1 MLTITEDISG
11 FISSTFSIF
20 STAKIVDFIDI
31 AILSVIIY
39 NLFKIIRETRAGQ
52 LAKGIVFLI
61 LAYLICYACHLQ
73 TLTYL
78 LKLILS
84 NGFLAI
90 LITFQPEFRRTL
102 ERVGQTSVSK
112 LSFLQ
117 EHSDEQ
123 KNKWRKTLDV
133 ICASCKDLSITHT
146 GALIVIERKTKLG
159 EQINTGTVLEAV
171 PSKELLGNIFYPK
184 TPLHDGA
191 VIIRDGMILAAACF
205 LPKPEREELIA
216 KELGSRH
223 RAAIGMSENSD
234 AIIIVVSEETGK
246 ISVASNG
253 YLNRGFNHDST
264 NALKKYLEKMMFGP
278 SQNSEEN
285 KESER
290 KKETNE

>member
-1 MLTITEDISG
+1 MLTITEDISK
-11 FISSTFSIF
+11 FFNSTFNIF
-20 STAKIVDFIDI
+20 STITFVDVIDI

-61 LAYLICYACHLQ
+61 LAYLLCYALHLQ
-73 TLTYL
+73 TMTYL

-112 LSFLQ
+112 ISFLQ

-133 ICASCKDLSITHT
+133 ICSSCKDLSATHT

-159 EQINTGTVLEAV
+159 EQITTGTILDAV

-191 VIIRDGMILAAACF
+191 VIIRDGMIIAAACF

-253 YLNRGFNHDST
+253 YLNRSFNHDTT
-264 NALKKYLEKMMFGP
+264 NALRKYLENLMFGP
-278 SQNSEEN
+278 SQNSAE
-285 KESER
+285 
-290 KKETNE
+290 KKSAEGKKDNDE